1 MKTLMQL
8 LVVTLI
14 LISCNN
20 QSDNMKNHKYTNALV
35 NETSPYL
42 LQHAHNPVNWHP
54 WNKETLTKAEQEGK
68 LILISIGYSACH
80 WCHVMEDESFEDDSV
95 AEYMNQNF
103 INIKIDREERPDIDK
118 IYMNAV
124 QLMTQSGGW
133 PLNCIAL
140 PDGKPIWGGT
150 YFPKEQWLEQITQV
164 NEFYSNNPETVI
176 EYAEKVAKGIQQS
189 ELVAFNNEDPDF
201 SWSDLDQTV
210 VNWKKKFDS
219 INGGPDR
226 APKFPL
232 PNNYL
237 FLMRYAQLKNDNT
250 VKEHVQLTLDKM
262 AFGGIY
268 DQIGGGFARYSVDKI
283 WKVPHFEKMLYDNA
297 QLVSLYSE
305 AYTAYQ
311 KPLYKEIVEET
322 LAFIGRELSHENG
335 AFYSAL
341 DADSEGEE
349 GKFYIWN
356 KEELQSILG
365 EEYNL
370 FSKYYNINEK
380 GFWEHENYI
389 LLKENSDIDFAQ
401 KHQIDLTILQEKVK
415 SWKNILLTERGKR
428 TKPGLDDKS
437 LTSWNALMCKAYADA
452 YMAFGNEDYLNRA
465 LKNADFLSKKQLKKD
480 GALWHSFKNETS
492 TINGYLEDYAFC
504 ISAFIRLYEATFNE
518 DWLTLAKQ
526 LTDYSTK
533 HFKDTNS
540 GMLFF
545 TSDLDDPL
553 VARKMEINDN
563 VIPASCSEMANNL
576 FLLGHYLD
584 NNEFINQAQ
593 IMLNNIKEMI
603 PTYGSGYSNWANL
616 YLNQVVPFYEIAIVG
631 EQAQEKAWEF
641 NQTYHPNKLLIGS
654 NTESTLSL
662 LENKHVLGSTTIYV
676 CVNKSCKLPTTE
688 VDEALSLIE

>member
-1 MKTLMQL
+1 MSNKKHTNL
-8 LVVTLI
+8 LI
-14 LISCNN
+14 H
-20 QSDNMKNHKYTNALV
+20 QS
-35 NETSPYL
+35 SSYL

-54 WNKETLTKAEQEGK
+54 WNKKTLTKAEQEGK

-80 WCHVMEDESFEDDSV
+80 WCHVMEYETFEDKE
-95 AEYMNQNF
+95 AAQYMNDHF
-103 INIKIDREERPDIDK
+103 INIKVDREERPDIDM

-124 QLMTQSGGW
+124 DLMTKRGGW

-140 PDGKPIWGGT
+140 PNGKPIWGGT
-150 YFPKEQWLEQITQV
+150 YFPKEQWLDQIKQV
-164 NEFYSNNPETVI
+164 NDFHSNNPETVI
-176 EYAEKVAKGIQQS
+176 EYAEKVTQGIQQS
-189 ELVAFNNEDPDF
+189 ELVVFNNEAPDF

-210 VNWKKKFDS
+210 VNWKQQFDS

-237 FLMRYAQLKNDNT
+237 FLMRYAQLKNHNT
-250 VKEHVQLTLDKM
+250 IKEYVKLTLDKI

-297 QLVSLYSE
+297 QLISLYSE

-311 KPLYKEIVEET
+311 KPLYKEVVEET
-322 LAFIGRELSHENG
+322 IAFVQRELSHENG

-341 DADSEGEE
+341 DADSEREE

-356 KEELQSILG
+356 KEELKLILDN
-365 EEYNL
+365 EYDL
-370 FSKYYNINEK
+370 FSKYYNINKK
-380 GFWEHENYI
+380 GLWEHENYI
-389 LLKENSDIDFAQ
+389 LLKEHSDLDFAQ
-401 KHQIDLTILQEKVK
+401 NHQIDLTTLKKKVK
-415 SWKNILLTERGKR
+415 SWKNILLTEREKR
-428 TKPGLDDKS
+428 TRPGLDDKS
-437 LTSWNALMCKAYADA
+437 LTSWNALMCKAYIDA
-452 YMAFGNEDYLNRA
+452 YMAFGNMDYLERA

-480 GALWHSFKNETS
+480 GSLWHSFKNETS

-504 ISAFIRLYEATFNE
+504 VSAFIRLYEATFND
-518 DWLTLAKQ
+518 DWLTIAKK
-526 LTDYSTK
+526 LSDYSIK
-533 HFKDTNS
+533 HFKDENS

-545 TSDLDDPL
+545 TSDLDNPL

-576 FLLGHYLD
+576 FLLGHFLD
-584 NNEFINQAQ
+584 NNEYINQAH
-593 IMLNNIKEMI
+593 IMLNNVKKMI

-631 EQAQEKAWEF
+631 EKAQQKALEL
-641 NQTYHPNKLLIGS
+641 NQTYQPNKLLIGS

-662 LENKHVLGSTTIYV
+662 LKNKLKAGRTTIYV
-676 CVNKSCKLPTTE
+676 CINKSCQLPTTE
-688 VDEALSLIE
+688 IDEALSLIA

>member
-1 MKTLMQL
+1 MSNKKHTNL
-8 LVVTLI
+8 LI
-14 LISCNN
+14 H
-20 QSDNMKNHKYTNALV
+20 QS
-35 NETSPYL
+35 SSYL

-54 WNKETLTKAEQEGK
+54 WNKKTLTKAEQEGK

-80 WCHVMEDESFEDDSV
+80 WCHVMEYETFEDKE
-95 AEYMNQNF
+95 AAQYMNDHF
-103 INIKIDREERPDIDK
+103 INIKVDREERPDIDM

-124 QLMTQSGGW
+124 DLMTKRGGW

-140 PDGKPIWGGT
+140 PNGKPIWGGT
-150 YFPKEQWLEQITQV
+150 YFPKEQWLDQIKQV
-164 NEFYSNNPETVI
+164 NDFHSNNPETVI
-176 EYAEKVAKGIQQS
+176 EYAEKVTQGIQQS
-189 ELVAFNNEDPDF
+189 ELVVFNNEAPDF

-210 VNWKKKFDS
+210 VNWKQQFDS

-237 FLMRYAQLKNDNT
+237 FLMRYAQLKNHNT
-250 VKEHVQLTLDKM
+250 IKEYVKLTLDKI

-297 QLVSLYSE
+297 QLISLYSE

-311 KPLYKEIVEET
+311 KPLYKEVVEET
-322 LAFIGRELSHENG
+322 IAFVQRELSHENG

-341 DADSEGEE
+341 DADSEREE

-356 KEELQSILG
+356 KEELKLILDN
-365 EEYNL
+365 EYDL
-370 FSKYYNINEK
+370 FSKYYNINKK
-380 GFWEHENYI
+380 GLWEHENYI
-389 LLKENSDIDFAQ
+389 LLKEHSDIDFAQ
-401 KHQIDLTILQEKVK
+401 NHQIDLTTLKKKVK
-415 SWKNILLTERGKR
+415 SWKNILLTEREKR
-428 TKPGLDDKS
+428 TRPGLDDKS
-437 LTSWNALMCKAYADA
+437 LTSWNALMCKAYIDA
-452 YMAFGNEDYLNRA
+452 YMAFGNMDYLERA

-480 GALWHSFKNETS
+480 GSLWHSFKNETS

-504 ISAFIRLYEATFNE
+504 VSAFIRLYEATFND
-518 DWLTLAKQ
+518 DWLTIAKK
-526 LTDYSTK
+526 LSDYSIK
-533 HFKDTNS
+533 HFKDENS

-545 TSDLDDPL
+545 TSDLDNPL

-576 FLLGHYLD
+576 FLLGHFLD
-584 NNEFINQAQ
+584 NNEYINQAH
-593 IMLNNIKEMI
+593 IMLNNVKKMI

-631 EQAQEKAWEF
+631 EKAQQKALVL
-641 NQTYHPNKLLIGS
+641 NQTYQPNKLLIGS

-662 LENKHVLGSTTIYV
+662 LKNKLKAGRTTIYV
-676 CVNKSCKLPTTE
+676 CINKSCQLPTTE
-688 VDEALSLIE
+688 IDEALSLIA

>member
-1 MKTLMQL
+1 MSNKKHTNL
-8 LVVTLI
+8 LI
-14 LISCNN
+14 H
-20 QSDNMKNHKYTNALV
+20 QS
-35 NETSPYL
+35 SSYL

-54 WNKETLTKAEQEGK
+54 WNKKTLTKAEQEGK

-80 WCHVMEDESFEDDSV
+80 WCHVMEYETFEDKE
-95 AEYMNQNF
+95 AAQYMNDHF
-103 INIKIDREERPDIDK
+103 INIKVDREERPDIDM

-124 QLMTQSGGW
+124 DLMTKRGGW

-140 PDGKPIWGGT
+140 PNGKPIWGGT
-150 YFPKEQWLEQITQV
+150 YFPKEQWLDQIKQV
-164 NEFYSNNPETVI
+164 NDFHSNNPETVI
-176 EYAEKVAKGIQQS
+176 EYAEKVTQGIQQS
-189 ELVAFNNEDPDF
+189 ELVVFNNEAPDF

-210 VNWKKKFDS
+210 VNWKQQFDS

-237 FLMRYAQLKNDNT
+237 FLMRYAQLKNHNT
-250 VKEHVQLTLDKM
+250 IKEYVKLTLDKI

-297 QLVSLYSE
+297 QLISLYSE

-311 KPLYKEIVEET
+311 KPLYKEVVEET
-322 LAFIGRELSHENG
+322 IAFVQRELSHENG

-341 DADSEGEE
+341 DADSEREE

-356 KEELQSILG
+356 KEELKLILDN
-365 EEYNL
+365 EYDL
-370 FSKYYNINEK
+370 FSKYYNINKK
-380 GFWEHENYI
+380 GLWEHENYI
-389 LLKENSDIDFAQ
+389 LLKEHSDLDFAQ
-401 KHQIDLTILQEKVK
+401 NHQIDLTTLKKKVK
-415 SWKNILLTERGKR
+415 SWKNILLTEREKR
-428 TKPGLDDKS
+428 TRPGLDDKS
-437 LTSWNALMCKAYADA
+437 LTSWNALMCKAYIDA
-452 YMAFGNEDYLNRA
+452 YMAFGNMDYLERA

-480 GALWHSFKNETS
+480 GSLWHSFKNETS

-504 ISAFIRLYEATFNE
+504 VSAFIRLYEATFND
-518 DWLTLAKQ
+518 DWLTIAKK
-526 LTDYSTK
+526 LSDYSIK
-533 HFKDTNS
+533 HFKDENS

-545 TSDLDDPL
+545 TSDLDNPL

-576 FLLGHYLD
+576 FLLGHFLD
-584 NNEFINQAQ
+584 NNEYINQAH
-593 IMLNNIKEMI
+593 IMLNNVKKMI

-631 EQAQEKAWEF
+631 EKAQQKALVL
-641 NQTYHPNKLLIGS
+641 NQTYQPNKLLIGS

-662 LENKHVLGSTTIYV
+662 LKNKLKAGRTTIYV
-676 CVNKSCKLPTTE
+676 CINKSCQLPTTE
-688 VDEALSLIE
+688 IDEALSLIA

>member
-14 LISCNN
+14 LIGCNN

-54 WNKETLTKAEQEGK
+54 WNKETLAKAEQEGK

-150 YFPKEQWLEQITQV
+150 YFPKEQWLGQITQV

-176 EYAEKVAKGIQQS
+176 EYAEKVAQGIQQS
-189 ELVAFNNEDPDF
+189 ELVAFNNEAPDF

-210 VNWKKKFDS
+210 VNWKQQFDS

-226 APKFPL
+226 TPKFPL

-237 FLMRYAQLKNDNT
+237 FLMRYAQLKNDNP
-250 VKEHVQLTLDKM
+250 VKEYVKLTLDKM

-311 KPLYKEIVEET
+311 KPLYKEVVEET
-322 LAFIGRELSHENG
+322 LAFIQRELSHENG

-365 EEYNL
+365 EEYGL
-370 FSKYYNINEK
+370 FSNYYNTNKK

-389 LLKENSDIDFAQ
+389 LLKEHSDIDFAHN
-401 KHQIDLTILQEKVK
+401 HQIDLTFLQEKVK
-415 SWKNILLTERGKR
+415 SWKNILLTEREKR

-437 LTSWNALMCKAYADA
+437 LTSWNALMCKSYADA
-452 YMAFGNEDYLNRA
+452 YMAFGNEDYLERA

-504 ISAFIRLYEATFNE
+504 ISAFIRLY
-518 DWLTLAKQ
+518 
-526 LTDYSTK
+526 
-533 HFKDTNS
+533 
-540 GMLFF
+540 
-545 TSDLDDPL
+545 
-553 VARKMEINDN
+553 
-563 VIPASCSEMANNL
+563 
-576 FLLGHYLD
+576 
-584 NNEFINQAQ
+584 
-593 IMLNNIKEMI
+593 
-603 PTYGSGYSNWANL
+603 
-616 YLNQVVPFYEIAIVG
+616 
-631 EQAQEKAWEF
+631 
-641 NQTYHPNKLLIGS
+641 
-654 NTESTLSL
+654 
-662 LENKHVLGSTTIYV
+662 
-676 CVNKSCKLPTTE
+676 
-688 VDEALSLIE
+688 

>member
-1 MKTLMQL
+1 MSNKKHTNL
-8 LVVTLI
+8 LI
-14 LISCNN
+14 H
-20 QSDNMKNHKYTNALV
+20 QS
-35 NETSPYL
+35 SSYL

-54 WNKETLTKAEQEGK
+54 WNKKTLTKAEQEGK

-80 WCHVMEDESFEDDSV
+80 WCHVMEYETFEDKE
-95 AEYMNQNF
+95 AAQYMNDHF
-103 INIKIDREERPDIDK
+103 INIKVDREERPDIDM

-124 QLMTQSGGW
+124 DLMTKRGGW

-140 PDGKPIWGGT
+140 PNGKPIWGGT
-150 YFPKEQWLEQITQV
+150 YFPKEQWLDQIKQV
-164 NEFYSNNPETVI
+164 NDFYSNNPETVI
-176 EYAEKVAKGIQQS
+176 EYAEKVTQGIQQS
-189 ELVAFNNEDPDF
+189 ELVVFNNEAPDF

-210 VNWKKKFDS
+210 VNWKQQFDS

-237 FLMRYAQLKNDNT
+237 FLMRYAQLKNHNT
-250 VKEHVQLTLDKM
+250 IKEYVKLTLDKM

-297 QLVSLYSE
+297 QLISLYSE

-311 KPLYKEIVEET
+311 KPLYKEVVEET
-322 LAFIGRELSHENG
+322 IAFVQRELSHENG

-341 DADSEGEE
+341 DADSEREE

-356 KEELQSILG
+356 KEELKFILG
-365 EEYNL
+365 NEYDL
-370 FSKYYNINEK
+370 FSKYYNINKK
-380 GFWEHENYI
+380 GLWEHENYI
-389 LLKENSDIDFAQ
+389 LLKEHSDIDFAQ
-401 KHQIDLTILQEKVK
+401 NHQIDLTTLKEKVK
-415 SWKNILLTERGKR
+415 SWKNILLTEREKR
-428 TKPGLDDKS
+428 TRPGLDDKS
-437 LTSWNALMCKAYADA
+437 LTSWNALMCKAYIDA
-452 YMAFGNEDYLNRA
+452 YMAFGNMDYLERA

-480 GALWHSFKNETS
+480 GSLWHSFKNETS

-504 ISAFIRLYEATFNE
+504 VSAFIRLYEATFNE
-518 DWLTLAKQ
+518 DWLTIAKK
-526 LTDYSTK
+526 LSDYSIK
-533 HFKDTNS
+533 HFKDENS

-545 TSDLDDPL
+545 TSDLDNPL

-576 FLLGHYLD
+576 FLLGHFLD
-584 NNEFINQAQ
+584 NNEYINQAH
-593 IMLNNIKEMI
+593 IMLNNVKKMI

-631 EQAQEKAWEF
+631 EKAQQKALVL
-641 NQTYHPNKLLIGS
+641 NQTYQPNKLLIGS

-662 LENKHVLGSTTIYV
+662 LKNKLKAGRTSIYV
-676 CVNKSCKLPTTE
+676 CINKSCQLPTTE
-688 VDEALSLIE
+688 IDEALSLIV